1 MNNLTVT
8 EVTTTPEA
16 QPVLSR
22 AERNK
27 CDKRN
32 RILRAAREL
41 FRRQGFHQTTASEIA
56 ELADVGKGT
65 LFLYARSK
73 EDLLVQCFQE
83 DVGHAIERAFAT
95 VPEAPFLDQV
105 MHVFGVMIEQNR
117 RDTEFARVFVKEMAF
132 VTGDR
137 QRIHEVMAGFYK
149 SMGTLIE
156 LAQQRGEITGEVSA
170 SVLARNLFALYFLR
184 LLNWLGW
191 GAAPPETSYP
201 SLRQMVETQLFG
213 LRTAVKTAP
222 SRRRKT
228 RQPER
233 RSTAL

>member
-1 MNNLTVT
+1 MNKLAVT
-8 EVTTTPEA
+8 EVTTNA
-16 QPVLSR
+16 AARPVLSR
-22 AERNK
+22 VERNK

-41 FRRQGFHQTTASEIA
+41 FHRQGFHHTTASEIA

-83 DVGHAIERAFAT
+83 DVGHASERAFAT
-95 VPEAPFLDQV
+95 VPAAPFVEQV

-117 RDTEFARVFVKEMAF
+117 RDTELARMFVKEMAF

-137 QRIHEVMAGFYK
+137 QRIHEVMTSFYR
-149 SMGTLIE
+149 SMESLITR
-156 LAQQRGEITGEVSA
+156 AQERGEITGTVSA
-170 SVLARNLFALYFLR
+170 AVLCRNLVALYFWR

-191 GAAPPETSYP
+191 GAAPPEASHP
-201 SLRQMVETQLFG
+201 SLRQMVETQLLG
-213 LRTAVKTAP
+213 LRPARKAA
-222 SRRRKT
+222 SHRRRKT
-228 RQPER
+228 RQTQK
-233 RSTAL
+233 RSTAA

>member
-1 MNNLTVT
+1 MNNSAETELITVAET
-8 EVTTTPEA
+8 RPA
-16 QPVLSR
+16 LSR

-41 FRRQGFHQTTASEIA
+41 FRRQGFHQTTVSEIA

-83 DVGHAIERAFAT
+83 DVGHAMEHAFAT
-95 VPEAPFLDQV
+95 APETPFLDQV
-105 MHVFGVMIEQNR
+105 MYVFGVMIEQNR
-117 RDTEFARVFVKEMAF
+117 RDMELARVFVKEMAF

-137 QRIHEVMAGFYK
+137 QRIHEVMIGFYE

-156 LAQQRGEITGEVSA
+156 RAQQRGEISGEVTA
-170 SVLARNLFALYFLR
+170 SVLARNLFALYFLC

-191 GAAPPETSYP
+191 GAAPPETSHP
-201 SLRQMVETQLFG
+201 SLRQMVETQLLG
-213 LRTAVKTAP
+213 LRPASKAAP
-222 SRRRKT
+222 SRHRKPQRT
-228 RQPER
+228 KR
-233 RSTAL
+233 RSTA

>member
-1 MNNLTVT
+1 MNTLAVAELVPTVHAPT
-8 EVTTTPEA
+8 A
-16 QPVLSR
+16 ISR

-41 FRRQGFHQTTASEIA
+41 FRRKGFHQTTMSEIA

-73 EDLLVQCFQE
+73 EDLLVKCFQE
-83 DVGHAIERAFAT
+83 DVGRSIERGFAT
-95 VPEAPFLDQV
+95 VPQASLVDQV

-117 RDTEFARVFVKEMAF
+117 HDVELARVFVKEMAF

-137 QRIHEVMAGFYK
+137 QGINEVMGGFYK
-149 SMGTLIE
+149 RMTALIDD
-156 LAQQRGEITGEVSA
+156 AQERGEMTSELSPT
-170 SVLARNLFALYFLR
+170 VLAHNLFALYFSR
-184 LLNWLGW
+184 LLSWLGW
-191 GAAPPETSYP
+191 GAAAPEANKP

-213 LRTAVKTAP
+213 LCGGPMTAP
-222 SRRRKT
+222 SRRAKT
-228 RQPER
+228 RHTQR
-233 RSTAL
+233 RSTV

>member
-1 MNNLTVT
+1 MNNLAAT
-8 EVTTTPEA
+8 ESTTTPETRPA
-16 QPVLSR
+16 LSR

-32 RILRAAREL
+32 RILGAAREL
-41 FRRQGFHQTTASEIA
+41 FRRKGFHQTTVSEIA

-83 DVGHAIERAFAT
+83 DVGHAIEYAFAT
-95 VPEAPFLDQV
+95 IPEAPFLDQV

-117 RDTEFARVFVKEMAF
+117 HDKELTRVFVKEMAF

-137 QRIHEVMAGFYK
+137 KRIDEVMGGFFEQ
-149 SMGTLIE
+149 MTALIKR
-156 LAQQRGEITGEVSA
+156 AQARGEITDEVSTL
-170 SVLARNLFALYFLR
+170 VLARNLFALYFLR
-184 LLNWLGW
+184 LLKWLGG

-201 SLRQMVETQLFG
+201 SLHQMVETQLLG
-213 LRTAVKTAP
+213 LHTAIKAAP

-228 RQPER
+228 
-233 RSTAL
+233 